1 MNFLQLTQ
9 RLRQECGV
17 TGTGPTTTAGQIGQA
32 KKLVD
37 WINSAWLEIQGM
49 HDTWGFMRLPFTFET
64 VAGTGDYDP
73 ETTVN
78 TLTSTALTNLRYWH
92 KDTLRCQ
99 RKSIGVQDEQW
110 LIEWEYQVFRN
121 TYRFNVQVNGR
132 PVVFAVKPNGKAVM
146 LGQKP
151 DDVYEIMGEYQRIPT
166 SLSGD
171 SDIPDL
177 GTSQHLD
184 MLIVYKAME
193 YYALF
198 ESAPEVLSRA
208 KMSGKALMAQL
219 EREQLDQLYLGNPL
233 A

>member
-17 TGTGPTTTAGQIGQA
+17 SGTGPITVVSQTGQL

-37 WINSAWLEIQGM
+37 WINTAWLEIQGT
-49 HDTWGFMRLPFTFET
+49 HDTWSFMRLPFTFET
-64 VAGTGDYDP
+64 VVSTGDYDP
-73 ETTVN
+73 ETTTN
-78 TLTSTALTNLRYWH
+78 TLTSAALTDLRYWH
-92 KDTLRCQ
+92 KDTFRCQ
-99 RKSIGVQDEQW
+99 KKSIGVQDEQW

-121 TYRFNVQVNGR
+121 TYRFNVQVDGR
-132 PVVFAVKPNGKAVM
+132 PVVFAIKPNGKAVM

-151 DDVYEIMGEYQRIPT
+151 DAVYQISGEYQTIPT
-166 SLSGD
+166 SMSAD
-171 SDIPDL
+171 TDIPNL

-193 YYALF
+193 YYGMF
-198 ESAPEVLSRA
+198 ESAPEVLTRA
-208 KMSGKALMAQL
+208 KIAGKALMAQL
-219 EREQLDQLYLGNPL
+219 EREQLESVYLGNPL